1 MPMESKSEEERIL
14 KNVTKLSMFSVLRDT
29 MKKAS
34 LLVLT
39 GRQGTGKTTIAK
51 CLRGSY
57 PKKKCI
63 IVRIKKAELNYNSP
77 QVSYIIVDSS
87 EKVSAFDQS
96 IRTYL
101 KNIKATKLI
110 IVSEDIPP
118 NLTTFLKE
126 FANQTDVIFD
136 LNNKDFYNNRDKKN
150 VLKLHMK
157 LNNIYSEDEMTQ
169 LQSVE
174 DSEAVCVENSLF
186 DDLLSEETL
195 LGFPKMCALLC
206 SHKDHIRQGITYF
219 RQPPALLIKEID
231 DLREKGKSDEIS
243 AIKYCLFVSVL
254 LCNNMSLI
262 FDLKSSITKSMIHL
276 YPNRTVSC
284 GVNVIQ
290 TIAFHLMPRYFKSSK
305 LELKFSNS
313 RIYQAVLI
321 KYCNTHPQP
330 IFGKCNMGDILLFL
344 RPPKYQPLKD
354 EMVLTVQVKDTQLM
368 QLIFNHIRCDQTY
381 TYQFRLRFYH
391 EYGEYA
397 RCQNVELDAYYLAWE
412 YVSIKGRENEDELN
426 IFKEQIFACSSGVIG
441 NVLNTL
447 VDKFGNT
454 LLHYFVIWNDKV
466 EKNII
471 DALLLSAKE
480 DKEDQ
485 GLANVWESSNL
496 ENAKKHTPL
505 HFAVFF
511 GRDNLLKN
519 FKTMK
524 GIAHS
529 KETLLSSLYNYFC
542 KVLSNEKENLT
553 RLLQSGMEHVSEE
566 IKNDRDLVIVFET
579 GLIPSLSAVKFGKTG
594 EFDHILSILQEG
606 I

>member
-1 MPMESKSEEERIL
+1 M
-14 KNVTKLSMFSVLRDT
+14 TKT
-29 MKKAS
+29 S

-39 GRQGTGKTTIAK
+39 GREGTGKTTILK
-51 CLRGSY
+51 CLNGRY

-63 IVRIKKAELNYNSP
+63 IIRIKKAELNYNSP

-96 IRTYL
+96 IHTYL
-101 KNIKATKLI
+101 KNIKETKLI
-110 IVSEDIPP
+110 IVVEDIPP
-118 NLTTFLKE
+118 NLTTILKE

-136 LNNKDFYNNRDKKN
+136 LDDKDFYNNRDKEN

-169 LQSVE
+169 LQSLE

-195 LGFPKMCALLC
+195 LGFPKMCASLC
-206 SHKDHIRQGITYF
+206 SHKDHIRQGTRYF

-231 DLREKGKSDEIS
+231 DLREKGNSDEIS

-254 LCNNMSLI
+254 LCYHMSLTDV
-262 FDLKSSITKSMIHL
+262 DLQASITKSMRHIF
-276 YPNRTVSC
+276 PNRTLSC
-284 GVNVIQ
+284 GINVIQ

-305 LELKFSNS
+305 LELKFSNP

-321 KYCNTHPQP
+321 TYCNTHPQP
-330 IFGKCNMGDILLFL
+330 IFGKCNMGYILLFL
-344 RPPKYQPLKD
+344 RLPKYQLLID
-354 EMVLTVQVKDTQLM
+354 EMVLTIDVKDTQLM
-368 QLIFNHIRCDQTY
+368 QLIFNHMRRDQTIPH
-381 TYQFRLRFYH
+381 QFRLRFFD
-391 EYGEYA
+391 EFGEYA
-397 RCQNVELDAYYLAWE
+397 RICQIVELDAYCLAWE
-412 YVSIKGRENEDELN
+412 YVCIKRRENEDELN
-426 IFKEQIFACSSGVIG
+426 IFKEHIFACSSGVIG

-454 LLHYFVIWNDKV
+454 LLHYFVIWNGK
-466 EKNII
+466 EEQNII
-471 DALLLSAKE
+471 DALLFSAKE
-480 DKEDQ
+480 DIEDQ
-485 GLANVWESSNL
+485 GLADVWKSSNV
-496 ENAKKHTPL
+496 ENSKNHTPL

-511 GRDNLLKN
+511 GRDNFLKN

-524 GIAHS
+524 GLAHS
-529 KETLLSSLYNYFC
+529 KETVLSSFYKHFC
-542 KVLSNEKENLT
+542 KMLSNEKENLT
-553 RLLQSGMEHVSEE
+553 RLLKSRMEHVSDE

-579 GLIPSLSAVKFGKTG
+579 GLIPSLTAIKFGKKG
-594 EFDHILSILQEG
+594 EFDHILSILQER